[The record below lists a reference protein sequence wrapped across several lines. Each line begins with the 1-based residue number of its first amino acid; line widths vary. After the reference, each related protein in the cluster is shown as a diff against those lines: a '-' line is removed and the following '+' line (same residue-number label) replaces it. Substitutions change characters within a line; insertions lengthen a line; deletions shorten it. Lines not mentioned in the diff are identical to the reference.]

1 MILQKRDRLINIY
14 TDGACFGNPGPGG
27 WAFIYYINDIKIQNS
42 GGEPLTT
49 NNRME
54 LVAVIKALKEVTKF
68 SNVVIF
74 SDSKYVVEGATK
86 WINNWRKNNWK
97 NSKRELI
104 KNFDL
109 WTKLDQIVGHYRR
122 YEIDKLKA
130 LCNKSGFQVI
140 RLHYSDCLGF
150 FTTLT
155 WKFLNIFAN
164 LSFPS
169 RASLVFYDNLIFP
182 ISRFLDNVGF
192 KYLLGKNIILVAKK
206 KNK

>member
-54 LVAVIKALKEVTKF
+54 LIAVIKALKEVTKF

-109 WTKLDQIVGHYRR
+109 WTKLDQILLTKKIEWKWV
-122 YEIDKLKA
+122 KA
-130 LCNKSGFQVI
+130 HAGNVSNEAV
-140 RLHYSDCLGF
+140 D
-150 FTTLT
+150 
-155 WKFLNIFAN
+155 
-164 LSFPS
+164 
-169 RASLVFYDNLIFP
+169 SL
-182 ISRFLDNVGF
+182 
-192 KYLLGKNIILVAKK
+192 AKK
-206 KNK
+206 KASKFID